1 MNLPGTNGPRW
12 QAPFFTIW
20 SGQALSLVGSALV
33 SFALIWWL
41 TEETGSATVLAT
53 ASLAAHLPPIALGPV
68 VGALVDRWRRRWI
81 LVVADGAIA
90 LLTALLALLYWRGI
104 AETWHIYLILF
115 ARALGTA
122 FHDPAMTAS
131 VSLMVPGEQ
140 LARIAGLDQTRQS
153 VTEITGPVL
162 GALLVALLPIQAIL
176 AIDVGTA
183 LLAIGPLLFIDVPQ
197 PPSGSAS
204 SEPEGGRTASGWRS
218 VLWDTGAGFRYLWN
232 WRGLS
237 VLLVTI
243 ALIRLVN
250 TPAWALIPL
259 LIVDHFGGGPAEWGW
274 FSVARHVGMLIGGL
288 LMSTWGGFR
297 RRMITMLGGLV
308 ILGLVN
314 LVRGVTPSNA
324 YWLFL
329 LAAFVSGPPASMFF
343 AAFKAILQSAVPPE
357 MQGRVFATQN
367 SLSWA
372 MVPVGLAV
380 FGPLADAIGIRTL
393 FFLSGVVFLGVAL
406 IWALTPSVRRLE
418 EGPPG
423 QDIDNTATLV
433 LE

>member
-1 MNLPGTNGPRW
+1 VR
-12 QAPFFTIW
+12 
-20 SGQALSLVGSALV
+20 
-33 SFALIWWL
+33 FALIWWL

-53 ASLAAHLPPIALGPV
+53 ASLAASLPPIALGPV
-68 VGALVDRWRRRWI
+68 VGTLVDRWRRRWI

-90 LLTALLALLYWRGI
+90 LLTALLAVLYWRGV
-104 AETWHIYLILF
+104 AETWHIYLILLT
-115 ARALGTA
+115 RALGTA

-131 VSLMVPGEQ
+131 VTLMVPQGQ
-140 LARIAGLDQTRQS
+140 LARIAGLDETRQS

-176 AIDVGTA
+176 AIDVVTA

-197 PPSGSAS
+197 PDAVRPDSGSAS
-204 SEPEGGRTASGWRS
+204 LEPESGWRS
-218 VLWDTGAGFRYLWN
+218 VIRDTGAGFRYVWN
-232 WRGLS
+232 WRGLF

-297 RRMITMLGGLV
+297 RRMATMLAGLV

-314 LVRGVTPSNA
+314 LVRGVTPSDA

-329 LAAFVSGPPASMFF
+329 VAAFVSGPPASMFF
-343 AAFKAILQSAVPPE
+343 AAFKAVLQSTVPPE

-380 FGPLADAIGIRTL
+380 LGPLADVIGIRTL

-406 IWALTPSVRRLE
+406 TWALTPSVRRLE

-423 QDIDNTATLV
+423 QAGS
-433 LE
+433 

>member
-1 MNLPGTNGPRW
+1 VR
-12 QAPFFTIW
+12 
-20 SGQALSLVGSALV
+20 
-33 SFALIWWL
+33 FALIWWL
-41 TEETGSATVLAT
+41 TEETGSAAVLAT
-53 ASLAAHLPPIALGPV
+53 ASLAAQLPPIALGPV

-81 LVVADGAIA
+81 MVAADGAIA
-90 LLTALLALLYWRGI
+90 LLTALLVFLYWQGVV
-104 AETWHIYLILF
+104 ETWHIYLILF

-131 VSLMVPGEQ
+131 VTLMVPERQ

-176 AIDVGTA
+176 AIDIATA

-197 PPSGSAS
+197 PDCGSKGA
-204 SEPEGGRTASGWRS
+204 EPQSGWRS
-218 VLWDTGAGFRYLWN
+218 VIRDTGVGFRYVWT
-232 WRGLS
+232 WRGLF
-237 VLLVTI
+237 VMLVTI

-259 LIVDHFGGGPAEWGW
+259 LIVDHFGGGPAEWSW
-274 FSVARHVGMLIGGL
+274 FSVARHVGTLIGGL

-297 RRMITMLGGLV
+297 RRMATMLAGLV
-308 ILGLVN
+308 LLGLVN

-329 LAAFVSGPPASMFF
+329 VAAFVSGPPASMFF
-343 AAFKAILQSAVPPE
+343 ASLKAVLQSTVPPE

-380 FGPLADAIGIRTL
+380 LGPLADVIGIRTL

-406 IWALTPSVRRLE
+406 TWALMPSVRRLE
-418 EGPPG
+418 EGPPARAG
-423 QDIDNTATLV
+423 TAG
-433 LE
+433 